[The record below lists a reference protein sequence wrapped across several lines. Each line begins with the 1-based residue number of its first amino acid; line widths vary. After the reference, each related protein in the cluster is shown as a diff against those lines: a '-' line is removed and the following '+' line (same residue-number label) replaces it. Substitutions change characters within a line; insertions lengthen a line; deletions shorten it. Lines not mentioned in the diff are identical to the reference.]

1 MSDVRSALITTPGRR
16 GIFGILLP
24 EAAVMVACAA
34 VVARLEAGF
43 AQTVPAALT
52 LMAMILLAYFA
63 ARMVGLYVEAVRI
76 RKDRAATHQRSL
88 ALTAELQRSFQPRP

>member
-1 MSDVRSALITTPGRR
+1 MSDVRSALIATPGRR

-34 VVARLEAGF
+34 VVARLEGGF

-63 ARMVGLYVEAVRI
+63 ARMVGLYVEAAWI
-76 RKDRAATHQRSL
+76 RKDRAAIHQRSL